1 MMAEKPLYSEDKDP
15 LMEGEIRITIP
26 DVTHIDRLSVKL
38 NDDKNYLA
46 ALLDEDFH
54 YTKERALVIRN
65 IIEQVQIDIENGTTT
80 RKSLEALGNGGILKQ
95 ISYLLAA
102 SFTYGQR
109 RATQLN
115 RAQLIKLAAFVVD
128 AITIYDIHTGEQE
141 ENPDA

>member
-1 MMAEKPLYSEDKDP
+1 MMAKKPLYSEDKDP

-26 DVTHIDRLSVKL
+26 DVTRIDRLSIKL

-95 ISYLLAA
+95 TPL
-102 SFTYGQR
+102 
-109 RATQLN
+109 
-115 RAQLIKLAAFVVD
+115 
-128 AITIYDIHTGEQE
+128 
-141 ENPDA
+141 